1 MSGLPILVEGSA
13 LHALVVGGGTVASR
27 KAAVLIDAGARVR
40 IVAPVIA
47 VAIRALADDARVD
60 VVERRYERGDI
71 GDAQL
76 VVAATD
82 DRAVNAAV
90 AADARAAGRLVNVA
104 DVPSEGSFATMAM
117 HRSGALVAA
126 SLGTRAPAVVPYRG
140 VGGERDLRR
149 AELVRQDDWCTE
161 LAECSV
167 ELKEVLAVAHRECR
181 AVIRLVGDDAR
192 MAPVVSDCR
201 APQRCLFR
209 NAEFISGP
217 R

>member
-117 HRSGALVAA
+117 HRSGALVVGVSAA
-126 SLGTRAPAVVPYRG
+126 GVPGAAARIRDAIAARFDSRYARALA
-140 VGGERDLRR
+140 ELSALRR
-149 AELVRQDDWCTE
+149 TLLDRREGAAWRARATE
-161 LAECSV
+161 LFDEGFCDVV
-167 ELKEVLAVAHRECR
+167 ETDTISKRVASWR
-181 AVIRLVGDDAR
+181 
-192 MAPVVSDCR
+192 
-201 APQRCLFR
+201 
-209 NAEFISGP
+209 
-217 R
+217 